1 MIVFVLGSTIC
12 WPCIDHAVDKCI
24 KGFMEWLEMSEEEA
38 TEKVEKVHTTNIYL
52 TLSNVVFY
60 EELCAHTYMYVSI
73 QAQTDNTVMRE
84 KLIVINTCYQDWV
97 VANKAVEYTEAQIEK
112 LSKRLIGR
120 LHIR

>member
-1 MIVFVLGSTIC
+1 
-12 WPCIDHAVDKCI
+12 
-24 KGFMEWLEMSEEEA
+24 MEWLEMSEEEA